1 MACGRKSNPRRI
13 NASYAISTS
22 APELPSV
29 ASPSERLPHPAR
41 VSGRLRPNDH
51 PSAGRPITHRHPLY
65 TDSRQNRRHRNQHRE
80 PVRWT
85 FLIVVGKSRATIAI
99 RLAPIDSRMAHVLTL
114 HHVDHVFGDIRRV
127 IPDALQ
133 VFRH

>member
-1 MACGRKSNPRRI
+1 MVILAPAGQSRI
-13 NASYAISTS
+13 NI
-22 APELPSV
+22 
-29 ASPSERLPHPAR
+29 RLH
-41 VSGRLRPNDH
+41 GLQ
-51 PSAGRPITHRHPLY
+51 TE
-65 TDSRQNRRHRNQHRE
+65 RRHHNQHRE
-80 PVRWT
+80 PVRCT